1 MSWSAQALDTRMA
14 LARSAQRSLDLQYY
28 VIHDDEVGRHLLR
41 TVREAAL
48 RGVRVRLLLDD
59 LYTAGMDP
67 LLLGLAATPNIE
79 LRLFNPFPAARGS
92 LLGRFTAS
100 LFDIGRVNHRM
111 HNKLFIADGAMAI
124 AGGRNIGNEYFMVH
138 NGANYIDLDAFVAGA
153 TVPRLASLFDQYWN
167 SEFVYPLAAV
177 VRNDEDPELLQRRF
191 VELTSAQRAPEPKP
205 APQGAKDLLGYVSI
219 AEEMRSAGKIALVLA
234 SAEAFADAPEKVIN
248 HKRSPLPGA
257 AEEAPTVRSGLMN
270 ELLLARKEVL
280 VSSPYLVPDRFVME
294 DIREARLW
302 GVPITIITNSLAST
316 DEPIVHAGYQ
326 RYRHELVDLGVQLY
340 EVAPSRVAR
349 HQKLGAFGQSIG
361 RFHAKAAAIDRQVI
375 FVGSLNFDPRSA
387 KHNTE
392 LGLLIRSPKL
402 AEELLMLAEL
412 VKTEAAFR
420 VRLSADKS
428 HLQWHS
434 TLEDRQQTLDEEPD
448 TSIWQRGFLWLIGP
462 FVPEALL

>member
-1 MSWSAQALDTRMA
+1 MALGGAALRLLGFGLLLLLVACASLPPGLPRPVSEAIPASPETELGRIAAASLSGPDASGFRLMSWSAQALDTRMA

-100 LFDIGRVNHRM
+100 LFD
-111 HNKLFIADGAMAI
+111 
-124 AGGRNIGNEYFMVH
+124 
-138 NGANYIDLDAFVAGA
+138 
-153 TVPRLASLFDQYWN
+153 QYWN
-167 SEFVYPLAAV
+167 NEFVYPLAAV
-177 VRNDEDPELLQRRF
+177 VRNDEGPELLQRRF

-234 SAEAFADAPEKVIN
+234 SAEAFVDAPEKVIN
-248 HKRSPLPGA
+248 HKRSHLPGA
-257 AEEAPTVRSGLMN
+257 AEEAPTVRSGL
-270 ELLLARKEVL
+270 
-280 VSSPYLVPDRFVME
+280 
-294 DIREARLW
+294 
-302 GVPITIITNSLAST
+302 
-316 DEPIVHAGYQ
+316 
-326 RYRHELVDLGVQLY
+326 
-340 EVAPSRVAR
+340 
-349 HQKLGAFGQSIG
+349 
-361 RFHAKAAAIDRQVI
+361 
-375 FVGSLNFDPRSA
+375 
-387 KHNTE
+387 
-392 LGLLIRSPKL
+392 LIRSPKL
-402 AEELLMLAEL
+402 AEALLMLAEL

-420 VRLSADKS
+420 VRLSADQS

-434 TLEDRQQTLDEEPD
+434 TLEDRQQTLDDEPD